1 MITFDI
7 SFSLDDLEAP
17 LLEFMD
23 QVQRKYAMDLWSELI
38 ATTNIDTGR
47 ARAGWSI
54 GMEGKGDDVPAEV
67 DKPTKWKSG
76 KRPYYRKPRRPSIGK
91 GADFLV
97 VYNNVNYIVP
107 LNNGTS
113 LRPGMFFVEK
123 AVEKVKMQ
131 MRREI

>member
-17 LLEFMD
+17 LLEFKD

-38 ATTNIDTGR
+38 ANTDIDTGR
-47 ARAGWSI
+47 ARAGWSM
-54 GMEGKGDDVPAEV
+54 GMEGKDDFEPYEARPEG
-67 DKPTKWKSG
+67 WKSG
-76 KRPYYRKPRRPSIGK
+76 RKPYYKKPKAPVMAK
-91 GADFLV
+91 GADYIM
-97 VYNNVNYIVP
+97 VYNNVHYIVP

-113 LRPGMFFVEK
+113 LRPGRFFVER
-123 AVEKVKMQ
+123 AVEEVKAK